1 MVRCVR
7 LWRGEWKKNGEGEW
21 DFLTDPKDYGYRLL
35 VGKSASYEAV
45 DQIVRRRYSL
55 SPHTPLVIS
64 YRLPSWMLVPLG
76 NKMQPTTISN
86 TAQLSKLLNVRTWL
100 EDLALLVTMGAKA
113 VAEYQFLCRTNFT
126 IGATAGREI
135 IELDDDDEEMVDG
148 SPGQLLGGNG
158 GRTPVTRA
166 EAMPVFW
173 DVGMNIAGY
182 PPTCTQPSRGGEG
195 IEDGML
201 FWEGVA
207 NARFGE
213 EGNMNGDVR
222 NENQRSRTTMVE
234 IGNSVSERSSK
245 TWGRP

>member
-126 IGATAGREI
+126 IGATAYVF
-135 IELDDDDEEMVDG
+135 DENTTEN
-148 SPGQLLGGNG
+148 S
-158 GRTPVTRA
+158 RA
-166 EAMPVFW
+166 VYDSKF
-173 DVGMNIAGY
+173 VN
-182 PPTCTQPSRGGEG
+182 TC
-195 IEDGML
+195 
-201 FWEGVA
+201 
-207 NARFGE
+207 
-213 EGNMNGDVR
+213 
-222 NENQRSRTTMVE
+222 
-234 IGNSVSERSSK
+234 
-245 TWGRP
+245 